1 MSNAVT
7 IRTRRFLKNPLMS
20 RRQFVLDVHHPGRAN
35 VSKADLKEKVAK
47 MFKVKDVDAVVLFH
61 FKTAFGGGKSSGFC
75 CIYNSVEDAKKLHAK
90 HILVRLGL
98 ADKVEKKGRKG
109 IKEAKNRAKK
119 VRGLG
124 RRIAR
129 KKAKR
134 AE

>member
-1 MSNAVT
+1 
-7 IRTRRFLKNPLMS
+7 
-20 RRQFVLDVHHPGRAN
+20 